1 MQAPSLFVLAS
12 RATDNLSLSD
22 LSDQTLMEML
32 IEHMKICPSEKFRD
46 ETGAYKEVCKWPG
59 VQCNGRRRVNHI
71 WWFDRFL
78 KETVLRG
85 TVGFRFM
92 PQLTRNFV
100 IHASDERSRYS
111 LFGTID
117 TAALPRGLTTFFIP
131 FQRFHGTVDFQ
142 RLPLGLDS
150 LRIQDNRFEGSIHLN
165 NLPKKLKQLH
175 ANENRFS
182 GSIFLKSLPDTLES
196 LNASHNQ
203 LFGSLCLRNLPRAL
217 EELKLENNSF
227 SGSVCFESLPDGLKA
242 IDLSSNSLRGEF
254 VLLNPPSALTA
265 LNAQGNQFSPTA
277 MIARRAHKCVALS
290 YNYVKRVVDEHGIGR
305 DTPKRNGVYC
315 GGFA

>member
-1 MQAPSLFVLAS
+1 MQAPSLFVLS
-12 RATDNLSLSD
+12 SHATDSLSLSD

-32 IEHMKICPSEKFRD
+32 IEHMEICPSDQFRD

-59 VQCNGRRRVNHI
+59 VQCNGRRRVKHI
-71 WWFDRFL
+71 LWLERYL
-78 KETVLRG
+78 KDVVLRG
-85 TVGFRFM
+85 TVDFRFM
-92 PQLTRNFV
+92 PQRTRNFV
-100 IHASDERSRYS
+100 IYAGDEQSRNS

-117 TAALPRGLTTFFIP
+117 TAALPRGLSTFFIP
-131 FQRFHGTVDFQ
+131 YQRFHGTIDFR
-142 RLPLGLDS
+142 RLPLELES

-175 ANENRFS
+175 AHENRFS
-182 GSIFLKSLPDTLES
+182 GSLILKSLPDTLES

-203 LFGSLCLRNLPRAL
+203 LFGSLCLRNLPRTL

-227 SGSVCFESLPDGLKA
+227 SGSVSFDALPDGLKA

-254 VLLNPPSALTA
+254 VLLKPPNALTA

-290 YNYVKRVVDEHGIGR
+290 YNYVKRVVDEYGVGR
-305 DTPKRNGVYC
+305 ETPKRNGVYY
-315 GGFA
+315 